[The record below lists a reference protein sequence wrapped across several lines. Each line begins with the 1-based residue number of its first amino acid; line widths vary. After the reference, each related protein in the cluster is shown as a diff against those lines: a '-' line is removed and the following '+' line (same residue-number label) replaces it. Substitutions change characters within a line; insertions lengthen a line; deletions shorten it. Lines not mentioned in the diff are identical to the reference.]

1 MKKIFFF
8 LFSIFIVFS
17 SNATHLMGGQITA
30 SYLSSDS
37 TGSHYIFELT
47 AYRDTIGIPMGV
59 SAVFDIESYDTSNGT
74 WNSLQTYTVT
84 YDTSSGNLLP
94 TVTVY
99 GVEVYSFLDTIT
111 LPGNGYYSISWS
123 ECCRNAAIVNMY
135 SPLAENLHLTTYLT
149 VDNLNPNSSPTF
161 LTPPVAYLPHD
172 TIWQYNPLP
181 FDPDGDSLVW
191 SLATPLHTS
200 SVQVSG
206 YEYLSD
212 SLYSDT
218 TGIFTLD
225 SITGSISW
233 DPRILGNFAASLII
247 EEFRNGSKIGE
258 MRRDMQFIVINDTSN
273 FLPTISNFQNIPTN
287 SLAYPYVLIN
297 PGTNY
302 QLHLIGNDVN
312 PNDILS
318 MQAFGEVFGLFISPA
333 SFNYFNTGN
342 GNEIQG
348 TFSWTPDL
356 THVRP
361 QSYITVFRTSD
372 NLFYFDN
379 TIQFEVTLGSTN
391 INEENLYL
399 NKLYPNPSNGNFLFS
414 LNLKKAEN
422 IEINIFNM
430 MGVAIYHKD
439 LNLSSGNH
447 IIQNKIDLKNGYYL
461 VKISN
466 DKNIIETSKILIIK

>member
-59 SAVFDIESYDTSNGT
+59 SAVFDVESYDTSNGT

-135 SPLAENLHLTTYLT
+135 SPLSENLHLTTYLT

-191 SLATPLHTS
+191 SLVTPLHTS

-218 TGIFTLD
+218 TGVFTLD

-273 FLPTISNFQNIPTN
+273 FLPTISNFQNIPIN
-287 SLAYPYVLIN
+287 SLGYPYVLIN

-302 QLHLIGNDVN
+302 QFHLIGNDVN

-466 DKNIIETSKILIIK
+466 GQNIIETSKILIIK

>member
-47 AYRDTIGIPMGV
+47 AYRDTIGIPMGI

-135 SPLAENLHLTTYLT
+135 SPLSENLHLTTYLT

-191 SLATPLHTS
+191 SLVTPLHTS

-273 FLPTISNFQNIPTN
+273 FLPIISNFQTIPTN
-287 SLAYPYVLIN
+287 SLGYPYVLIN

-333 SFNYFNTGN
+333 SFNYINTGN

-391 INEENLYL
+391 LNEENLHL

-414 LNLKKAEN
+414 LNLKNPKN

-430 MGVAIYHKD
+430 MGVEIYHKD
-439 LNLSSGNH
+439 LKLTSGNH

-461 VKISN
+461 LKISDEQN
-466 DKNIIETSKILIIK
+466 VIKTSKILIIK